1 MSEATNQTE
10 TQAVFTRED
19 GTQYIVEPFKLSKT
33 KEVADRFRG
42 DHVVNIPLPVA
53 VKGTTVA
60 QFLANPQNP
69 ENHDT
74 LISTLCNLAAFVS
87 PEADLGEVLVAKFTG
102 QGLRLDTQK
111 VVKDFLAPRTTDD
124 TETVEVNG
132 EQVLVKDAPVEV
144 VLAAAQK
151 VADEERLGAPRKRG
165 AGKGAGK
172 VAQAE
177 AKAAKAINT
186 AVQMYRDLPE
196 AMRANYRQALI
207 DTGSVTSEEL
217 DAVDQELAALTA
229 ADAEA
234 RREHAASARGKR

>member
-1 MSEATNQTE
+1 MANQDNGAQTPS
-10 TQAVFTRED
+10 VFTRED
-19 GTQYIVEPFKLSKT
+19 GSQYTTEPFKLAKT
-33 KEVADRFRG
+33 KEIGDRYRG
-42 DHVVNIPLPVA
+42 DHVINIPLPVA
-53 VKGTTVA
+53 VRGDIDA
-60 QFLANPQNP
+60 
-69 ENHDT
+69 T
-74 LISTLCNLAAFVS
+74 LRNLRAFVD
-87 PEADLGEVLVAKFTG
+87 PEADFAEVLVAKFTG

-111 VVKDFLAPRTTDD
+111 AVKDFLAPRATDD

-132 EQVLVKDAPVEV
+132 EAVLVKDAPVEV

-165 AGKGAGK
+165 TAGAKGK

-186 AVQMYRDLPE
+186 AVQMYRDLPA

-217 DAVDQELAALTA
+217 DAVDQELAS
-229 ADAEA
+229 EA
-234 RREHAASARGKR
+234 PAKGGKR